1 MSKLFYKHL
10 KELINIKPIKLVK
23 KKNKKLVTS
32 SIFIPEKPSV
42 SDKYFSYF
50 TGLIKSIEVFSIRM
64 PKDWIY
70 RLYVDELFIYSL
82 DIKEN
87 NTYKNSL
94 YNYLSSNTSTNVNTN
109 VNTNERTKANTTPYS
124 KKGKSTKSK
133 KRTQVK
139 SAIRQN
145 LDNLKKMQYLM
156 FLFIQRIKESGE
168 DKYKN
173 IEIISFRCD
182 TATSTKKYPGHS
194 STFGSI
200 MRFFPL
206 FDEDVDVFVSVNCR
220 YPINELTKRIL
231 LEFDSLEN
239 KKILAIEYKTPSST
253 LSNHSFI
260 SQSMR
265 KTLYKP
271 FKEIKTSKKP
281 LTDYQELYVECI
293 DDILEMKQTIQG
305 EDLELNFDGLELYD
319 EIEKEDSYMFGLD
332 PVITYEDRKG
342 IISDRTYDI
351 HNSLAAGLFGMKKNS
366 LFNLRI
372 ELFAKFLK
380 YLIISGNSFNFG
392 IDEVILKTVLSP
404 EIVSMGLIR
413 DTEDLDKSYITF
425 YGAEPKS
432 IDYIY
437 RLYSY
442 EIDITNSNIPINVEN
457 IVHKDKTILFDETQK
472 PLVTV
477 QDLGENKEKL
487 SDIKIIIHNFV
498 DLSDILFFESKSL
511 LVNTKNKQIS
521 KDETIFKLFSKN
533 GNNYEH
539 LIFDFKYLFSCF
551 DEFKKLFIY
560 DSKISSTFGELN
572 MLSRFPDSKKYFI
585 FKDLDKYSIEDM
597 LKLLDEVITHFKD
610 LSEPRLSEVI
620 FLHDMENSNNNS
632 KYKVNSQG
640 KYIYKTNFLEGG
652 VRKKSKIK
660 KTKKLNKI
668 SNKKLHSR

>member
-1 MSKLFYKHL
+1 
-10 KELINIKPIKLVK
+10 
-23 KKNKKLVTS
+23 
-32 SIFIPEKPSV
+32 
-42 SDKYFSYF
+42 
-50 TGLIKSIEVFSIRM
+50 
-64 PKDWIY
+64 
-70 RLYVDELFIYSL
+70 
-82 DIKEN
+82 
-87 NTYKNSL
+87 
-94 YNYLSSNTSTNVNTN
+94 
-109 VNTNERTKANTTPYS
+109 
-124 KKGKSTKSK
+124 
-133 KRTQVK
+133 
-139 SAIRQN
+139 
-145 LDNLKKMQYLM
+145 
-156 FLFIQRIKESGE
+156 
-168 DKYKN
+168 
-173 IEIISFRCD
+173 
-182 TATSTKKYPGHS
+182 
-194 STFGSI
+194 
-200 MRFFPL
+200 
-206 FDEDVDVFVSVNCR
+206 
-220 YPINELTKRIL
+220 
-231 LEFDSLEN
+231 
-239 KKILAIEYKTPSST
+239 
-253 LSNHSFI
+253 
-260 SQSMR
+260 
-265 KTLYKP
+265 
-271 FKEIKTSKKP
+271 
-281 LTDYQELYVECI
+281 
-293 DDILEMKQTIQG
+293 
-305 EDLELNFDGLELYD
+305 
-319 EIEKEDSYMFGLD
+319 
-332 PVITYEDRKG
+332 
-342 IISDRTYDI
+342 
-351 HNSLAAGLFGMKKNS
+351 
-366 LFNLRI
+366 
-372 ELFAKFLK
+372 K